1 MIPNSRLLPL
11 SDLHTLS
18 EHLRRHA
25 IDDAR
30 AAAARRLLEWQR
42 KADDQAAMLD
52 ALRTP
57 IAGWSECGRLVV
69 DESGRC
75 EVTL

>member
-1 MIPNSRLLPL
+1 MTILSL
-11 SDLHTLS
+11 SDLPTLS
-18 EHLRRHA
+18 EHLRHA
-25 IDDAR
+25 DIVDAR
-30 AAAARRLLEWQR
+30 AAAARRLLAWHR
-42 KADDQAAMLD
+42 KADAQAAMLD

-57 IAGWSECGRLVV
+57 VAGWSECGRLVV